1 MEKLRIDE
9 LQMKAHTIRCQVIKM
24 LTKAGSGHT
33 GGSLSMVD
41 IVTALYFRVL
51 RYDPN
56 NPLWP
61 DRDRFVL
68 SKGHGVPAL
77 YATLAEAGYF
87 PVEELMTLREINSRL
102 VGHPSRVDLAGIEIA
117 AGPLGMGL
125 SVALGMALIA
135 QLDKKAYHIYCLVGD
150 GECNEGQIWEAALA
164 ANKWNA
170 YKLTAIVDLNRF
182 QLDGATN
189 DIMPMEP
196 FAEKWRAF
204 GWAVHEIDGHNMH
217 QIVGALENA
226 KEQECP
232 TVIIAHTIKGK
243 GVSFI
248 ENNNDFHGT
257 APTAEQGK
265 NALVELRCEEA

>member
-1 MEKLRIDE
+1 MEKIRIDE
-9 LQMKAHTIRCQVIKM
+9 LEIKAKIIRSHVIKM

-51 RYDPN
+51 RHDPS
-56 NPLWP
+56 NPLMP
-61 DRDRFVL
+61 DRDRFIL

-77 YATLAEAGYF
+77 YASLAESGYF
-87 PVEELMTLREINSRL
+87 QVEELMTLREIDSRL
-102 VGHPSRVDLAGIEIA
+102 TGHPSRVDLPGIEIA
-117 AGPLGMGL
+117 SGPLGMGL

-135 QLDKKAYHIYCLVGD
+135 QLDKKPYHVYCLIGD
-150 GECNEGQIWEAALA
+150 GECNEGQIWEAVLA

-182 QLDGATN
+182 QLDGPTN
-189 DIMPMEP
+189 NIMPMEP

-204 GWAVHEIDGHNMH
+204 GWVVHEIDGHNMH
-217 QIVGALENA
+217 QIVDALENA
-226 KEQECP
+226 KKQECP

-257 APTAEQGK
+257 TPSVEQEK
-265 NALVELRCEEA
+265 QALKELRIKEA